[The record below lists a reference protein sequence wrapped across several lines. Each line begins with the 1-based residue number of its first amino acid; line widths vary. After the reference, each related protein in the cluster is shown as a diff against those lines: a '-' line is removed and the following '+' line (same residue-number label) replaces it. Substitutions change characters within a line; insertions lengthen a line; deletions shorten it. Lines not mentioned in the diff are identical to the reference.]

1 MIEQIEEFFSNKNLR
16 VWCRLQRNW
25 DNAIIVWMSW
35 WYWYDVYSENR
46 LYECQ
51 SICWYDDYS
60 DDWID
65 DWIYKIIWHKVM
77 IWDVLDWIDEKLF
90 WDICENCEKCGKKL
104 ESVQHYYEAWG
115 NIDDY
120 DRLECEEH
128 GEQDCLYTWEQYII
142 IMRKELRKPI
152 EDQSDECIDFVYS
165 LIG

>member
-77 IWDVLDWIDEKLF
+77 IWDVLDKIQ
-90 WDICENCEKCGKKL
+90 KK
-104 ESVQHYYEAWG
+104 
-115 NIDDY
+115 
-120 DRLECEEH
+120 
-128 GEQDCLYTWEQYII
+128 
-142 IMRKELRKPI
+142 RKMLMLK
-152 EDQSDECIDFVYS
+152 
-165 LIG
+165 